1 MEISVNLPFEELL
14 KIINKLA
21 PKEKGEIA
29 KLLIEEN
36 EISDKQWVEAIKR
49 KKDFEAGKI
58 NTENWKSVKDRILN

>member
-29 KLLIEEN
+29 KLLIKEN
-36 EISDKQWVEAIKR
+36 EISEKQWAEAINR
-49 KKDFEAGKI
+49 KKDFEEGKI
-58 NTENWKSVKDRILN
+58 SSESWKSLKNRILN